1 MARITFTP
9 LNKSVEATA
18 DQKLLIT
25 ARKNQIP
32 LRFGCASCRCGTC
45 GVKVA
50 PSEAFHPMSQDEFAL
65 LSRMKLPTT
74 GEVRLACQ
82 AKQTGGQDATI
93 DLSFQD
99 TYSPDDGDG
108 DGSLDP

>member
-1 MARITFTP
+1 MAKINFSP
-9 LNKSVEATA
+9 MNKSVDATA
-18 DQKLLIT
+18 DRKLLIT

-32 LRFGCASCRCGTC
+32 IRFGCASCRCGTC

-50 PSEAFHPMSQDEFAL
+50 PSEAFYPMSQDEFAL
-65 LSRMKLPTT
+65 LTRMKLPTN
-74 GEVRLACQ
+74 GDVRLACQ
-82 AKQTGGQDATI
+82 AKQTGNLDATI

-108 DGSLDP
+108 DGSLGQ

>member
-1 MARITFTP
+1 MAKLTFLPSNKTVETTP
-9 LNKSVEATA
+9 
-18 DQKLLIT
+18 DQKVLIA

-50 PSEAFHPMSQDEFAL
+50 PADAFHPMSPDEAAL
-65 LSRMKLPTT
+65 LKRMRLPLT

-82 AKQTGGQDATI
+82 AKQTGEQDAQV
-93 DLSFQD
+93 DLTFQD

-108 DGSLDP
+108 DGSLA

>member
-1 MARITFTP
+1 MAKITFNP
-9 LNKSVEATA
+9 LNKSVESVA

-32 LRFGCASCRCGTC
+32 IRFGCASCRCGTC
-45 GVKVA
+45 GIKVS
-50 PSEAFHPMSQDEFAL
+50 PPEAFHAMSQDEFAL
-65 LSRMKLPTT
+65 LTRMKLPTT

-82 AKQTGGQDATI
+82 AKQTGQSDALV

-108 DGSLDP
+108 DGSLDH